1 MGEEG
6 RAGVPVVGTGL
17 RTEEP
22 WVPGGGAPEALR
34 LGGSRGVPARGQ
46 AAEHS
51 PATVGSVSSHC
62 WQLQ

>member
-1 MGEEG
+1 M
-6 RAGVPVVGTGL
+6 GVPVVGTGL

-22 WVPGGGAPEALR
+22 WVPGRGGRAEALR
-34 LGGSRGVPARGQ
+34 LGGAGGGGGVPARGQ